1 MGLVSKQPD
10 DEESLEQITITGFGP
25 LDDDVPEAVEI
36 DLTGWG
42 SEARA
47 LLDERFHLLEAP
59 HAWTEDGQRL
69 FVPEDAAL
77 WIQRILE
84 QVQDERTIAMDP
96 AAEQIG
102 YDLAGWDAQNLGLLL
117 ARLDDERIAHAIEEG
132 ELVVLEADEARVDAV
147 IDDILEPDA
156 GPALDRAHADDEDD
170 EDEGDVLVPDAVLE
184 PDALGSEA
192 RSGILGDLFV
202 AADQLVRDAEDA
214 DAIAVIRDGATEA
227 ATHAPPYGI
236 EPAWWR
242 DLADRLD
249 AFGRLVEAPMPLEQR
264 EHAVRQTAVDLR
276 DLLRPLV

>member
-25 LDDDVPEAVEI
+25 LDDDVPEAVEV

-47 LLDERFHLLEAP
+47 QLDERFHLLEAP

-77 WIQRILE
+77 WIERILE

-102 YDLAGWDAQNLGLLL
+102 YDLAGWDAQNLGLLM

-147 IDDILEPDA
+147 IDGILEPDA
-156 GPALDRAHADDEDD
+156 SAAPGGAHDDDE
-170 EDEGDVLVPDAVLE
+170 GAVLVPDAVLE

-192 RSGILGDLFV
+192 RAEILGDLFL
-202 AADQLVRDAEDA
+202 AADQLVRDAEDG

-249 AFGRLVEAPMPLEQR
+249 AFGRLVDAPMPLEQR
-264 EHAVRQTAVDLR
+264 EHAVRQTATDLR
-276 DLLRPLV
+276 ELLRPLV